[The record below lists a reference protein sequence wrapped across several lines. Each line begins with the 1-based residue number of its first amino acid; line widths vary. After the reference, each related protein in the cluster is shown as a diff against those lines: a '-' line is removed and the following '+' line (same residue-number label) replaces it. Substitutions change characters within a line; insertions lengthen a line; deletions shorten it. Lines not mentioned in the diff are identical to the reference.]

1 MPGDTLFFFASLCLF
16 LSSIEYAVPKPLP
29 FMRLGLANLPVIFAV
44 KSFRFRD
51 MLLLILLKVLSAA
64 FISGTAFS
72 YVFLF
77 SAAGS
82 LASGLAVYL
91 LYCGLKCCGGTRHIS
106 NVGLCLAGALA
117 NNAAQIAVA
126 RIFIFGKQ
134 AFFIAP
140 LLLATGLVTGLLLG
154 LFANSFEER
163 SVFLKEV
170 RAGTPRTPLRDGSS
184 GSGTADGGSGEC
196 SDNSRSDSSGS
207 GSHSSSSARGSRIV
221 GIVLAAAALALMLV
235 LPFVRQLP
243 VKAAL
248 WLLLPAFVMLARR
261 GRVRLLP
268 SFILIASLTALSLLT
283 PSGRVLHT
291 LGSFRIT
298 QGSLEA
304 GISKGLTL
312 TGMLFASQTIFAA
325 LNSRG
330 LGQAGAQ
337 SRLFG
342 PVGKVFADFAR
353 LSARRLDIKGQG
365 LMAALDGRLCELWS
379 GTDCS
384 EAACCEN
391 PGRTAE
397 AAPGGMK

>member
-64 FISGTAFS
+64 FISGTTFS

-117 NNAAQIAVA
+117 NNAAQLAVA

-207 GSHSSSSARGSRIV
+207 GSHSSSSARGSRTV

-243 VKAAL
+243 VKAVL
-248 WLLLPAFVMLARR
+248 WLLLPAFAMTARR

-298 QGSLEA
+298 QGALEA

-391 PGRTAE
+391 PGRTFE

>member
-134 AFFIAP
+134 ASFIAP

-170 RAGTPRTPLRDGSS
+170 RAGTPRTSLRADNS
-184 GSGTADGGSGEC
+184 GSGGFSGTPVRDGHGIADGGSGSHNAC
-196 SDNSRSDSSGS
+196 SVRGGS
-207 GSHSSSSARGSRIV
+207 AAD
-221 GIVLAAAALALMLV
+221 IVLAAAALALMLV
-235 LPFVRQLP
+235 LPFVRKLP
-243 VKAAL
+243 VKTAL
-248 WLLLPAFVMLARR
+248 WLLLLAFDMLACR

-298 QGSLEA
+298 QGALEA

-325 LNSRG
+325 LKSRG

-342 PVGKVFADFAR
+342 PVGRVFADFAR